1 AGAGWDVASIRPVQ
15 PAGPYSRGG
24 WSLGGVAAFEVA
36 HQLTAADER
45 VDLLALLDTTLPFG
59 RVNDR
64 YLDGIDRS
72 GREYGFDM
80 TLEELAGLG
89 ANEQLPFLW
98 EHVRK
103 LGLVVEDAP
112 PELVRQ
118 MLDDW
123 TRFSHAHVRLAS
135 EYAVRPSPGRI
146 TLFRPSDSPI
156 VAPPADRGWGRLAA
170 DVEVRFVPGQH
181 HSMVKEPHVR
191 ALARELRTCLLVG
204 LRPTSDS
211 PSGTARA
218 T

>member
-1 AGAGWDVASIRPVQ
+1 
-15 PAGPYSRGG
+15 YLLGG

-36 HQLTAADER
+36 QQLTAADER
-45 VDLLALLDTTLPFG
+45 GDLLALLDTTLPFG
-59 RVNDR
+59 RGNDR

-89 ANEQLPFLW
+89 ASEQLPFAPAQVW
-98 EHVRK
+98 K

-118 MLDDW
+118 MLDDLK
-123 TRFSHAHVRLAS
+123 RLFHAHVRLAS
-135 EYAVRPSPGRI
+135 EYAVRPYPGRI

-170 DVEVRFVPGQH
+170 DVEVRF
-181 HSMVKEPHVR
+181 
-191 ALARELRTCLLVG
+191 
-204 LRPTSDS
+204 
-211 PSGTARA
+211 
-218 T
+218 